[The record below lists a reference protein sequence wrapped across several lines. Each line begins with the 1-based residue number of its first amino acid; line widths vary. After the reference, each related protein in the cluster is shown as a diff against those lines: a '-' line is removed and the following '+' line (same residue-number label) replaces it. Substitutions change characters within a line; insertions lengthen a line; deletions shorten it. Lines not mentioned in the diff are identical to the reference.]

1 MATGKDS
8 ENYTETGT
16 VPSLDEHGGRV
27 GIIPA
32 EVDGIWSRR
41 KTKVQTFLLLLL
53 LIVPWTRF
61 ENSQTILMDIP
72 NRKFTFFG
80 VTLWAHEAPLVF
92 LVLIIAGLGLFFVTA
107 VWGRV
112 WCGWACP
119 QTVFID
125 LVYRRLEILIEGK
138 FVARRRMKIDP
149 WTPTIYFKKTLKW
162 FSFFVVSSLIAHS
175 LAAYFVG
182 ARELLQMMGDS
193 PANNMTYFTIITL
206 TTGLLLFNFGWFR
219 EQFCIIMC
227 PYGRFQ
233 SALLDADS
241 QVVLYDAVRGEPRR
255 GRELAATPNKPTA
268 NKTGDCV
275 ACRRCVQVCPTGID
289 IRYGLQME
297 CIACTACMD
306 ACDTMM
312 EKMNRP
318 KGLIRYGTQSGKA
331 VTLLRPRSLIYLALC
346 IVFFVILGIQ
356 LKGRKEVDIGLLR
369 ALEAPYQIA
378 QDEQGRKVLLN
389 HFKLHLKNQTHHSIK
404 AALSIDSK
412 KWGNQFILTTP
423 ENPVDLPGGEDKV
436 VHVFVKYLEPW
447 NLVQGQ
453 KTISFHMNDIEKDL
467 VLVGPI
473 AEQKNE

>member
-1 MATGKDS
+1 MKTETDS
-8 ENYTETGT
+8 KNYTETGS

-32 EVDGIWSRR
+32 EVDGIWKKR
-41 KTKVQTFLLLLL
+41 KTIFQTFLLLLL

-61 ENSQTILMDIP
+61 ENSQTILLDIP
-72 NRKFTFFG
+72 NRKFTLFG

-92 LVLIIAGLGLFFVTA
+92 LVLIIATLGLFFVTA

-138 FVARRRMKIDP
+138 FVARRRMQTDP
-149 WTPTIYFKKTLKW
+149 WTPAIYFKKILKW
-162 FSFFVVSSLIAHS
+162 FSFFVVSSLISHS
-175 LAAYFVG
+175 LAAYFIG
-182 ARELLQMMGDS
+182 ARELLHMMGDL
-193 PANNMTYFTIITL
+193 PTHNLTYFTIITV
-206 TTGLLLFNFGWFR
+206 TTGFLLFNFGWFR

-241 QVVLYDAVRGEPRR
+241 QVVLYDASRGEPRR
-255 GRELAATPNKPTA
+255 GSETAATGKV
-268 NKTGDCV
+268 GDCV

-318 KGLIRYGTQSGKA
+318 KGLIRYGTQSGKS
-331 VTLLRPRSLIYLALC
+331 VSLRRPRSLIYLALFF
-346 IVFFVILGIQ
+346 VFLVILGIQ
-356 LKGRKEVDIGLLR
+356 LEGRKDIDIGLLR
-369 ALEAPYQIA
+369 ALETPYQIV

-389 HFKLHLKNQTHHSIK
+389 HFKLHLKNQTHHPVQ
-404 AALSIDSK
+404 ATLSIDSK
-412 KWGNQFILTTP
+412 KWGSQFVLTTP
-423 ENPVDLPGGEDKV
+423 QNPVELPGGEDKV
-436 VHVFVKYLEPW
+436 VHVFVKYIEPW

-453 KTISFHMNDIEKDL
+453 KIISFQMNDIEKEL
-467 VLVGPI
+467 VILGQ
-473 AEQKNE
+473 ADDQKNE